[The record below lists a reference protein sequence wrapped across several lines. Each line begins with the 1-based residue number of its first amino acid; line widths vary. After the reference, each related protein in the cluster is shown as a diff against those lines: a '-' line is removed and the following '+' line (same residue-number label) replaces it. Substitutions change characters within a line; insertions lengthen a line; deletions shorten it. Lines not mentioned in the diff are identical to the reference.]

1 MRLTKLAIGATVA
14 PLLLISSVASA
25 ATPVRPGSA
34 SFSSSA
40 SLDSMPDRVS
50 GSLSGDVSSAT
61 NKRRAIGGWLIGGLI
76 AIGVVLV
83 MIADDDDDDLPTT
96 PVSPA

>member
-40 SLDSMPDRVS
+40 SLDSMPDRAS
-50 GSLSGDVSSAT
+50 GALSGDVSSAT
-61 NKRRAIGGWLIGGLI
+61 GKRALGGWLIGGLI

>member
-1 MRLTKLAIGATVA
+1 
-14 PLLLISSVASA
+14 
-25 ATPVRPGSA
+25 
-34 SFSSSA
+34 
-40 SLDSMPDRVS
+40 MPDRAS
-50 GSLSGDVSSAT
+50 GALSGDVSSAT
-61 NKRRAIGGWLIGGLI
+61 GKRALGGWLIGGLI